1 MIYLDNAS
9 TTPISPA
16 AEFALVSMLKSF
28 GNPSNFYSLGV
39 KTHQLLDAS
48 KRTVAKCLNCSPEE
62 IYFTS
67 GASEG
72 NAWALSQRTI
82 RYCSKRE
89 HHSIND
95 YPGCIKI
102 SGEDI
107 KQLNE
112 NEDIED
118 SIIAWILVNNE
129 TGEINRILFSDVW
142 KDLKCLKHIDAT
154 QAIGHIP
161 VDLQKI
167 DCDSLSF
174 SAHKFGGPKGVG
186 VLYVNKRAE
195 YKPLIIGSQQNGMR
209 GGTENVPG
217 IVAMSIAL
225 ENTIKKE
232 KENQQYYQ
240 GLKDIALNALT
251 RLPFDI
257 WHINRGLTN
266 TSNILSVSFKDI
278 SAEAIVLAAQEEDI
292 FVGMGSACNTG
303 NLDPSWVLTDMGV
316 PADFIYGTIRISFGP
331 QNTEEE
337 VKTAI
342 QKITDFVWRTRNAH
356 SSLC

>member
-16 AEFALVSMLKSF
+16 AEFALVSRLKSF

-39 KTHQLLDAS
+39 KTHQLLDAAR
-48 KRTVAKCLNCSPEE
+48 RTIAKCLNCSPEE

-72 NAWALSQRTI
+72 NAWALSQRAN
-82 RYCSKRE
+82 RYCSRRE
-89 HHSIND
+89 HHSVND

-112 NEDIED
+112 NEDIKN

-129 TGEINRILFSDVW
+129 TGEISRVPFSDAW

-161 VDLQKI
+161 VDLQKT
-167 DCDSLSF
+167 DSDSISF

-186 VLYVNKRAE
+186 VLYINKRAD

-225 ENTIKKE
+225 ENTIKRE
-232 KENQQYYQ
+232 QESRQYYQ
-240 GLKDIALNALT
+240 ELKDAALSALT
-251 RLPFDI
+251 ELPFDM
-257 WHINRGLTN
+257 WHVNRGAAN
-266 TSNILSVSFKDI
+266 TSNILSVSFKNV
-278 SAEAIVLAAQEEDI
+278 SAEAVVLAMQSEDI

-331 QNTEEE
+331 QNTKEE
-337 VKTAI
+337 VETAMR
-342 QKITDFVWRTRNAH
+342 KITSFVWRTWNAH
-356 SSLC
+356 SNLC